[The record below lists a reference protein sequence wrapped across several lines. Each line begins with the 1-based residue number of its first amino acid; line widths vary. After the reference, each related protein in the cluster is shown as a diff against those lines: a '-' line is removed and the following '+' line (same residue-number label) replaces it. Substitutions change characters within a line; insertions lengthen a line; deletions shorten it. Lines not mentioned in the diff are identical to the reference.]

1 MTIKASNFPMFP
13 QMNTVVLRLRTDFVE
28 RKIVDRLSINKY
40 TANWSFNL
48 VDFGDWA
55 KKKYDT
61 TMKKLCKS

>member
-1 MTIKASNFPMFP
+1 MTIKASNFPIFP
-13 QMNTVVLRLRTDFVE
+13 HMNTVVFRLRTDFVE

-55 KKKYDT
+55 NQKCDT
-61 TMKKLCKS
+61 TITKLCKS